1 MIDEFLTFIKTNKLV
16 AKGDKILLAVSGGID
31 SMVMANLFLRTD
43 FKFAIAHCNFGLR
56 GEESDGDEEFV
67 RDYALKREIP
77 FYIKKFDTKV
87 YALKH
92 GLSVQMA
99 ARELRYRWFESVIQ
113 KNGYNSI
120 ALAHNLND
128 NIETFLINMARGT
141 GITGLTGIKPLSRNL
156 IRPLLFATRQAITEY
171 SYEYEVPFREDSSNA
186 ETKYV
191 RNKIRHK
198 LLPLFKEINPSIES
212 TLNETIIRVNEINE
226 IYLNSVKEV
235 KSNITVK
242 RGNLTA
248 FRIADL
254 QKPEI
259 GKTMLYELFKA
270 YGIGSLQLDDL
281 VHIINGSSG
290 KQINTL
296 THRII
301 KNRDEVLVS
310 ENTEEKDTP
319 LIIRSINDFKK
330 VPSISSAFI
339 SDASTGFVQSDSK
352 ANGCFDA
359 EKIIFPVTIRKWQS
373 GDIFYPL
380 GMKQKKKLSD
390 FFIDSK
396 LSLFEKESCLI
407 MESEGKIAWIIG
419 KRLDDRFKVTESTK
433 SILNI
438 SFS

>member
-1 MIDEFLTFIKTNKLV
+1 
-16 AKGDKILLAVSGGID
+16 
-31 SMVMANLFLRTD
+31 
-43 FKFAIAHCNFGLR
+43 
-56 GEESDGDEEFV
+56 
-67 RDYALKREIP
+67 
-77 FYIKKFDTKV
+77 
-87 YALKH
+87 
-92 GLSVQMA
+92 
-99 ARELRYRWFESVIQ
+99 
-113 KNGYNSI
+113 
-120 ALAHNLND
+120 
-128 NIETFLINMARGT
+128 MARGT